1 MAPSLDKPLKRHR
14 NTNYSQDDDNKT
26 GVFFKKRKKKTTVI
40 SYTSYLISLEDKRL
54 KYFV

>member
-26 GVFFKKRKKKTTVI
+26 GVFFKKKKTTVI
-40 SYTSYLISLEDKRL
+40 PYTSYLISLEDKRL

>member
-1 MAPSLDKPLKRHR
+1 MAPSLDKPLKIQR

-26 GVFFKKRKKKTTVI
+26 GVFLKKKKTTVI
-40 SYTSYLISLEDKRL
+40 PYTSYLISLEDKRL